1 MCLCIRCTDVWA
13 WVSAYVSWLVKYNR
27 HTGVVSLSVNNV
39 YSLSDFWLV
48 LGVTMVTLSI
58 DNGSDFMLRESSE

>member
-1 MCLCIRCTDVWA
+1 M
-13 WVSAYVSWLVKYNR
+13 KYNR